1 MIQNRIRRKFKCRN
15 LGCLYGSVSFNKI
28 LSHTWDKHSLAQNFS
43 FKCEIS
49 SCTNRYTNLQ
59 SFRRHVKSKHCWFF
73 EQHMKYFNTQQAAAD
88 ETDLLVNNADIQE
101 VDDLQEDDFSEALR
115 EDLQEGTNGLDTDES
130 SVNHLDLIANLL
142 LELREK
148 YNLSTSATC
157 FVSEKLGYI
166 VERG

>member
-15 LGCLYGSVSFNKI
+15 LGCLYESVSFNKI

-73 EQHMKYFNTQQAAAD
+73 EQYVKYFNTQQAAAD
-88 ETDLLVNNADIQE
+88 ETDLFVNNADIQE
-101 VDDLQEDDFSEALR
+101 VDDLQEDDFF
-115 EDLQEGTNGLDTDES
+115 
-130 SVNHLDLIANLL
+130 DLIANLL
-142 LELREK
+142 LEFREK
-148 YNLSTSATC
+148 YN
-157 FVSEKLGYI
+157 VSVLLYN
-166 VERG
+166 